1 MGRESNLDL
10 GSLRIFIETAKDCN
24 MTRAAGALGIS
35 QPAVSAAIKKI
46 EAALGSP
53 VFDRDRRPIQLT
65 TAGRLLWNRSFL
77 ILEQLDDLTRSIQF
91 SLESKRPDLR
101 LGASDCMSACVCP
114 ALTDYLLTEAE
125 NLSVRTGSTPKVT
138 DLLKHKAIDIG
149 LSSDSIED
157 VPRFQA
163 LHFLT
168 ERFLFVLPRSL
179 TRSRKISC
187 TQELI
192 AAVEKLPYLRF
203 GQETFDF
210 VQSER
215 IYRSLHFID
224 QRKIE
229 VDTNFAMIELVAR
242 GKGWTILPPLSM
254 WMVSQRLDE
263 VDFLSLNIEA
273 TRRYFVVFQE
283 LTFGSLAKKI
293 FKEIHKIFNNG
304 IFPEMKKNRPELL
317 EFIKLE

>member
-1 MGRESNLDL
+1 MHREGNLDL
-10 GSLRIFIETAKDCN
+10 TSLRIFIETAKDCN
-24 MTRAAGALGIS
+24 MTRAAGTLGIS
-35 QPAVSAAIKKI
+35 QPAVSAAVKKI
-46 EAALGSP
+46 ENVLGSP

-91 SLESKRPDLR
+91 SLENKRPDLR
-101 LGASDCMSACVCP
+101 LGASDCMSACMCP
-114 ALTDYLLTEAE
+114 ALIAYLLGETE
-125 NLSVRTGSTPKVT
+125 NLSVRTGSTPRVT
-138 DLLKHKAIDIG
+138 ELLKHKAIDIG

-168 ERFLFVLPRSL
+168 ERFLFVLPRAV

-224 QRKIE
+224 QRRIE

-254 WMVSQRLDE
+254 WMVSERIGDI
-263 VDFLSLNIEA
+263 DFLPLSIEA
-273 TRRYFVVFQE
+273 TRRYFVVYQE
-283 LTFGSLAKKI
+283 PTFGSLAKKI
-293 FKEIHKIFNNG
+293 LKEVHKIFSDE
-304 IFPEMKKNRPELL
+304 IFPKMKKLRPELL
-317 EFIKLE
+317 EYIQLD

>member
-1 MGRESNLDL
+1 MNREGNLDL
-10 GSLRIFIETAKDCN
+10 TSLRIFIETAKDCN
-24 MTRAAGALGIS
+24 MTRAAAALGIS

-46 EAALGSP
+46 ENSLGSP

-91 SLESKRPDLR
+91 SLENEKPDLR

-114 ALTDYLLTEAE
+114 SLIDYLLNETENISAC
-125 NLSVRTGSTPKVT
+125 TGSTPKVT
-138 DLLKHKAIDIG
+138 DLLKHRAVDIG

-157 VPRFQA
+157 VPHFQA

-179 TRSRKISC
+179 TKQRNISC
-187 TQELI
+187 NQDLV
-192 AAVEKLPYLRF
+192 AAVESLPYLRF
-203 GQETFDF
+203 GKETFDF

-224 QRKIE
+224 QRRIE
-229 VDTNFAMIELVAR
+229 VDTNSTMMELVAR
-242 GKGWTILPPLSM
+242 GKGWTILPPLSL
-254 WMVSQRLDE
+254 WMVNRKLED
-263 VDFLSLNIEA
+263 VDFLPLSIEA
-273 TRRYFVVFQE
+273 TRRYFVVYQE
-283 LTFGSLAKKI
+283 QAFTVLANKILKKTRKI
-293 FKEIHKIFNNG
+293 FEKE
-304 IFPEMKKNRPELL
+304 IFPEMKKVRPELL
-317 EFIKLE
+317 QFIELE